1 MESTS
6 TRVRYRSGDN
16 FTERLSTER
25 RQTPEGKGRWVRPR
39 CTAVVSQ
46 DSTASP
52 RPMFTVEESIVMR
65 AVSGGKSD
73 KQVCIAL
80 RMPLQSFHGLLRD
93 LMAKTGTRDR
103 VGLLVWAVRERQG
116 GDSRESERHYKWKR
130 PGLRNEHINRPIA

>member
-1 MESTS
+1 MPQESAT
-6 TRVRYRSGDN
+6 G
-16 FTERLSTER
+16 
-25 RQTPEGKGRWVRPR
+25 
-39 CTAVVSQ
+39 
-46 DSTASP
+46 P

-116 GDSRESERHYKWKR
+116 GDSREFERHYKWKR
-130 PGLRNEHINRPIA
+130 PGLRN

>member
-16 FTERLSTER
+16 FTERLLTER
-25 RQTPEGKGRWVRPR
+25 GQTSEAEESHVQRRVNAAAPQGSG
-39 CTAVVSQ
+39 TG
-46 DSTASP
+46 P

-80 RMPLQSFHGLLRD
+80 RMPLHSFQGLLRD
-93 LMAKTGTRDR
+93 LMAKTGTCDR

-116 GDSRESERHYKWKR
+116 GDSREFERHYKWKR
-130 PGLRNEHINRPIA
+130 PGLRN